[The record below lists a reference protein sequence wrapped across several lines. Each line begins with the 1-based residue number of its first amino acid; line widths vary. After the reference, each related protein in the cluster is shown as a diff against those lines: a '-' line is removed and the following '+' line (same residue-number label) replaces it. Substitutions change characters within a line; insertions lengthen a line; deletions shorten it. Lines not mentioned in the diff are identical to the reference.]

1 MQNVRELSAIVS
13 VSRSILG
20 RKSMQRMVPGSTKRV
35 EEIFTA
41 SETDVLRDTDLR
53 QAPGPGAIGFW
64 IASDVADSTV
74 SIRVG
79 GSSLINNQVV
89 PDRGTDAPIN
99 ENDQAPTAMTPVVG
113 GELIQVDVTEVTAM
127 NLRLVAIHVAA

>member
-1 MQNVRELSAIVS
+1 MQNMVS
-13 VSRSILG
+13 
-20 RKSMQRMVPGSTKRV
+20 GSTKRV

-41 SETDVLRDTDLR
+41 SESDVMRDTDLR
-53 QAPGPGAIGFW
+53 QAPGRGAIGFW
-64 IASDVADSTV
+64 AASDVVDSSI

-79 GSSLINNQVV
+79 GISLINNQVV

-99 ENDQAPTAMTPVVG
+99 ENDQAPTAMTPTAG

-127 NLRLVAIHVAA
+127 NMRLVSVFVAS